1 MEKENQ
7 KNVERPSIIPIEF
20 EYGDFQGPFEPRWN
34 AIPARIMGDVVYTT
48 KNSTLPLTFL
58 AILALILCGNR
69 YIYFDK

>member
-34 AIPARIMGDVVYTT
+34 AILKGVNA
-48 KNSTLPLTFL
+48 S
-58 AILALILCGNR
+58 
-69 YIYFDK
+69 